1 MDLIQGKK
9 PDFVIIAIIV
19 SLIALTVFLFDTK
32 IVNNPL
38 VLILLSVFVL
48 FPFRK
53 ESQFVRRLILLISLI
68 FIGWLLADLGFAIL
82 PFAIS
87 FLIAY
92 LLNPFINKLKEKNIP
107 RWISALVIDLLFI
120 GIISAIAIYIF
131 PIIFAQLDDALKKI
145 STLVTSVSKD
155 LDERS
160 IYKFFSKFGFDKKVF
175 RGIIQT
181 EFVPRLE
188 GILSGILHA
197 FLEFLTNLSLVATK
211 LVNVVLIP
219 VLLFYFL
226 KDFQKI
232 RDLVRKILEQRN
244 LKMLND
250 LKRIDIMLRKYI
262 GWQITAAFIVGTVC
276 SVFFTIFNVPY
287 SIVLGMLCGIMN
299 PIPYIGLFAS
309 MVISIITIIIVD
321 PPEMFQ
327 LILIV
332 LIVIN
337 AMHFINAYLLEPNI
351 AGKQIGLHPVILI
364 ASLFVFGGLFG
375 FFGLLIAV
383 PLTATL
389 MMFYKDWVV
398 KYTSPKSSPLEE
410 KQVIASKK

>member
-1 MDLIQGKK
+1 MEIQQIKK
-9 PDFVIIAIIV
+9 PDSGIIAIII
-19 SLIALTVFLFDTK
+19 SLIALAVFLFDTK

-38 VLILLSVFVL
+38 FFILLSVFVL

-53 ESQFVRRLILLISLI
+53 ESQFIRRLILIIALI
-68 FIGWLLADLGFAIL
+68 FVGWLIAELGFAIL

-87 FLIAY
+87 FLMAY
-92 LLNPFINKLKEKNIP
+92 LLNPLINKLKEKKIP
-107 RWISALVIDLLFI
+107 RWLSALVIDLLFI
-120 GIISAIAIYIF
+120 GLISALAIYIF

-160 IYKFFSKFGFDKKVF
+160 IYKFFSKFGFDKRAFK
-175 RGIIQT
+175 GIVST
-181 EFVPRLE
+181 EFMPRLE
-188 GILSGILHA
+188 GILTGILHS
-197 FLEFLTNLSLVATK
+197 FLEFLTNLSIVATK
-211 LVNVVLIP
+211 LVNVVLVPI
-219 VLLFYFL
+219 LLFYFL

-232 RDLVRKILEQRN
+232 RDTVKKILEQRN

-250 LKRIDIMLRKYI
+250 LGRIDIMLRKYI
-262 GWQITAAFIVGTVC
+262 SWQITAALIVGTVC
-276 SVFFTIFNVPY
+276 SVFFSIFNVPY
-287 SIVLGMLCGIMN
+287 SIVLGMLCGVLN
-299 PIPYIGLFAS
+299 PIPYLGLFAS
-309 MVISIITIIIVD
+309 MVISIITILIVD
-321 PPEMFQ
+321 PPNMFE
-327 LILIV
+327 LILVV

-337 AMHFINAYLLEPNI
+337 SMHFINAYLLEPNI
-351 AGKQIGLHPVILI
+351 TGRQVGLHPVILI

-398 KYTSPKSSPLEE
+398 KYTNPDYS
-410 KQVIASKK
+410 ASEGNQIIRE